1 MMQVFDQTIV
11 VQQPFVQHDEHRSSS
26 AIENTQKNLPQ
37 INKDLFLYLCYFL
50 KTSTTWKV
58 SVFGVTLIHIF
69 PHLDWRRYSVSLRI
83 QSECGKYG
91 AE

>member
-37 INKDLFLYLCYFL
+37 INKDLFLYLLF
-50 KTSTTWKV
+50 S
-58 SVFGVTLIHIF
+58 
-69 PHLDWRRYSVSLRI
+69 
-83 QSECGKYG
+83 
-91 AE
+91 